1 MIQKFWEVVRAEV
14 EAVDSFSPNE
24 GSIQRALTILH
35 TTAGHVVVIGVGK
48 AGLIGRKISATLS
61 STGTPSFFLHP
72 TEAMHGD
79 LGMVGKQDS
88 VLILSNSGT
97 TAELTRLAPH
107 LKKIGCPIVLVTG
120 AKDTELSKMCDAVLC
135 YGSHGE
141 ADAYDLAPSISTTLM
156 LVIGDALALSVMN
169 ARKFG
174 ADDFARFHPGGAL
187 GGKAITADAVMRTGP
202 ITLPVEDSP
211 QQAAAKMAYRHRGL
225 SIVVEDGKVV
235 GIVTIASALR
245 AVPSKTLHDIF
256 TPLNLAVVA
265 KPETTVAELMRLM
278 RERHVNQIPVL
289 GPKGEPLGIVDI
301 QDIVG
306 LRLDGV

>member
-1 MIQKFWEVVRAEV
+1 VTRKFWEVVNAETD
-14 EAVDSFSPNE
+14 AVGNFSTDAP
-24 GSIQRALTILH
+24 SLLRALQLLNTVV
-35 TTAGHVVVIGVGK
+35 GHVVVIGVGK

-79 LGMVGKQDS
+79 LGMVGHTDV
-88 VLILSNSGT
+88 VLVLSNSGT
-97 TAELTRLAPH
+97 TAELVRLAPH
-107 LKKIGCPIVLVTG
+107 LKKIGCSIVLVTG
-120 AKDTELSKMCDAVLC
+120 AKDTELSKMCDAVIC
-135 YGSHGE
+135 YGKHGE

-169 ARKFG
+169 AKKFG

-202 ITLPVEDSP
+202 ITSPVEDSP

-235 GIVTIASALR
+235 GVVTIASALR
-245 AVPSKTLHDIF
+245 AVPSQTLHGVF

-278 RERHVNQIPVL
+278 RERRVNQIPVL
-289 GPKGEPLGIVDI
+289 GPLNEPLGIVDI